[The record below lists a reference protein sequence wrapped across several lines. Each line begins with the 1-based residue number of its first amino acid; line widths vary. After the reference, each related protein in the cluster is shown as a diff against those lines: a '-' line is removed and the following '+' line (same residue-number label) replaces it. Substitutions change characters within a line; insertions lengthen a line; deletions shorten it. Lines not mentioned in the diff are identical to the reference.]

1 MTEYKKLRSDFLEN
15 KENKKPI
22 PFENYKQIKDLIMK
36 SIYYYDCIKYLIQIR
51 NFLEII
57 TYATS
62 SIKFYL
68 EKSGFLELIQGKFS
82 KEDFSMNNQM

>member
-36 SIYYYDCIKYLIQIR
+36 SIYYYDCIKYLI
-51 NFLEII
+51 
-57 TYATS
+57 
-62 SIKFYL
+62 
-68 EKSGFLELIQGKFS
+68 
-82 KEDFSMNNQM
+82 